1 MAPAT
6 AERLFGKSIKRR
18 EDPRFITGR
27 GSYVDDLKI
36 PGMTYAAFVRSPHAH
51 ARIRRIDTAA
61 AKAHPGVVAVFTGS
75 DMKGVNSL
83 PCGWDLRK
91 AKNVPGVV
99 QDLAMVPHMPL
110 TSDVARHVG
119 DPVAV
124 VIADSQEAA
133 TDAAEKVRVD
143 WEPLPSV
150 TATEKASAS
159 GAATIHADAP
169 GNVAF
174 KWALGDAAATDA
186 AFKNAA
192 VTVKKRIVNQRLV
205 ANAMEPRACVARFD
219 PATGELTLWVTSQ
232 NPHVHRLLMC
242 AFVLGIPEHKVRVIA
257 PDVGG
262 GFGSKIFLYN
272 EEVVCSWA
280 SRQLQRPIRWT
291 ASRREAYQTD
301 AHGRD
306 HVTEGELA
314 LSRDGKI
321 LGLRVKT
328 VANLGAYLS
337 TFAPAVPTFLY
348 GTLLNGVYTIG
359 AIHVEVTGVFT
370 NTTAVDAYR
379 GAGRPEACYVVER
392 MVDAGARALN
402 MDVADLRRKNFI
414 PKFAGAFQT
423 LVAVTYDSGNYAAAL
438 DKLLQ
443 IFDYKKFRTEQAE
456 ARKQGKLLGVGFSTY
471 IEACSIA
478 PSKVVGALGA
488 GAGLY
493 ESGKVRVHPTGMVTV
508 YTGSHSHGQGHET
521 TFAQLVADNL
531 GIPME
536 QIEIVHGDTGAIPF
550 GMGTYGSRS
559 ASVGGTA
566 IQMSLDKIKEKGKRI
581 AAHLLEA
588 SPKDMEYANGQFQ
601 VKGVPSKAVPFGAVA
616 LTAYIPHN
624 YPEGLEPGLEET
636 SFYDPSNFCFPF
648 GAHACVVEV
657 DADTGKVKLLRY
669 VAVDDVGNVIN
680 PMIVDGMVH
689 GGIAQGVGQAL
700 WEGAVY
706 DGESGQLMTGSMMD
720 YAMPKADMLPNYETD
735 RTVTPTPV
743 NPLGVKGAGE
753 TGTIAATPA
762 VVNAVVDAL
771 APFGVDHIETMPLTA
786 ERVWKTIQAAK
797 ARR

>member
-36 PGMTYAAFVRSPHAH
+36 PGMTYAAFVRSPHPH
-51 ARIRRIDTAA
+51 ARIRRIDTAS
-61 AKAHPGVVAVFTGS
+61 AKTHPGVVAVFTGA

-133 TDAAEKVRVD
+133 T
-143 WEPLPSV
+143 
-150 TATEKASAS
+150 
-159 GAATIHADAP
+159 IHADAP

-205 ANAMEPRACVARFD
+205 ANAMEPRACIARYE

-242 AFVLGIPEHKVRVIA
+242 AFVLGIPEHKVRVVA

-272 EEVVCSWA
+272 EEVVCSWV
-280 SRQLQRPIRWT
+280 SRRLKRPVRWT
-291 ASRREAYQTD
+291 ASRSEAYLTD

-306 HVTEGELA
+306 HVTDAEIALA
-314 LSRDGKI
+314 RDGKI

-328 VANLGAYLS
+328 TANLGAYLS
-337 TFAPAVPTFLY
+337 TFAPAIPTFLY
-348 GTLLNGVYTIG
+348 GTLLNGVYAIP
-359 AIHVEVTGVFT
+359 AIHCEVTGVFS

-392 MVDAGARALN
+392 IVEAGARAAG
-402 MDVADLRRKNFI
+402 MDVADLRKKNFI
-414 PKFAGAFQT
+414 PKFSGAFQT
-423 LVAVTYDSGNYAAAL
+423 QVAVVYDSGDYGAAWDRMLQML
-438 DKLLQ
+438 D
-443 IFDYKKFRTEQAE
+443 YRKFRAEQEA
-456 ARKQGKLLGVGFSTY
+456 ARKQGRLLGIGFSAY

-478 PSKVVGALGA
+478 PSKLVGALGA

-493 ESGKVRVHPTGMVTV
+493 ESGKVRVHPTGTVTV

-521 TFAQLVADNL
+521 TFAQLTADKL
-531 GIPME
+531 GIPIE
-536 QIEIVHGDTGAIPF
+536 QVEIVHGDTGSIPF

-566 IQMSLDKIKEKGKRI
+566 ILMSLNKVIEKGKKI

-588 SPKDMEYANGQFQ
+588 SPKDIDFSGGQFQ
-601 VKGVPSKAVPFGAVA
+601 VKGAPAKAVPFGAVS
-616 LTAYIPHN
+616 LTAYVPHN

-657 DADTGKVKLLRY
+657 ERDTGNVRILRY
-669 VAVDDVGNVIN
+669 LAVDDVGNVIN
-680 PMIVDGMVH
+680 PMIVDGMIH

-700 WEGAVY
+700 CEGAV
-706 DGESGQLMTGSMMD
+706 
-720 YAMPKADMLPNYETD
+720 
-735 RTVTPTPV
+735 
-743 NPLGVKGAGE
+743 
-753 TGTIAATPA
+753 
-762 VVNAVVDAL
+762 
-771 APFGVDHIETMPLTA
+771 
-786 ERVWKTIQAAK
+786 
-797 ARR
+797 

>member
-1 MAPAT
+1 MAT
-6 AERLFGKSIKRR
+6 ATLFGSSIKRR

-27 GSYVDDLKI
+27 GQYVDDVKL

-51 ARIRRIDTAA
+51 ARIRAIDVAG
-61 AKAHPGVVAVFTGS
+61 AKARPGVVAIFTGK
-75 DMKGVNSL
+75 DMAGVNSL

-91 AKNVPGVV
+91 EKNIPGVI

-143 WEPLPSV
+143 WEPLPAV
-150 TATEKASAS
+150 TVTERAAQASAPQL
-159 GAATIHADAP
+159 HAGAP

-174 KWALGDAAATDA
+174 KWALGDAAATEA
-186 AFKNAA
+186 AFKGAA

-205 ANAMEPRACVARFD
+205 PNAMEPRACIARYD
-219 PATGELTLWVTSQ
+219 DATGDLTLWVTSQ

-262 GFGSKIFLYN
+262 GFGSKVFLYN

-280 SRQLQRPIRWT
+280 SRQLKRPVRWT
-291 ASRREAYQTD
+291 ATRREAYQTD

-306 HVTEGELA
+306 HVTDAELA

-321 LGLRVKT
+321 LGLRVRT

-337 TFAPAVPTFLY
+337 TFAPAIPTFLY
-348 GTLLNGVYTIG
+348 ATLLNGVYTIG
-359 AIHVEVTGVFT
+359 AIHCEVTGVFT

-379 GAGRPEACYVVER
+379 GAGRPEACYVLER
-392 MVDAGARALN
+392 MVEAGARVLG
-402 MDVADLRRKNFI
+402 MDAADLRKKNFI
-414 PKFAGAFQT
+414 PRFSNGYDTK
-423 LVAVTYDSGNYAAAL
+423 VAVTYDSGDYGAAF

-443 IFDYKKFRTEQAE
+443 MLDYKKFRAEQAE
-456 ARKQGKLLGVGFSTY
+456 ARKQGRLVGIGFSSY

-478 PSKVVGALGA
+478 PSKLVGALGA
-488 GAGLY
+488 GAGLW

-521 TFAQLVADNL
+521 TFAQLVASEL
-531 GIPME
+531 GIPIE
-536 QIEIVHGDTGAIPF
+536 QVEIVHGDTGAIPF

-566 IQMSLDKIKEKGKRI
+566 ILMSLNKIKEKGKRI

-588 SPKDMEYANGQFQ
+588 SPNDMEYANGQFQ
-601 VKGVPSKAVPFGAVA
+601 VKGVPGKAVPWGAVA
-616 LTAYIPHN
+616 LTAYVPHN

-657 DADTGKVKLLRY
+657 DRDTGAVKILRY
-669 VAVDDVGNVIN
+669 LAVDDVGNVIN

-700 WEGAVY
+700 CEGAVY
-706 DGESGQLMTGSMMD
+706 DDASGQLVTGSMMD
-720 YAMPKADMLPNYETD
+720 YAVPKADMLPLYETD

-743 NPLGVKGAGE
+743 NPMGVKGAGE

-771 APFGVDHIETMPLTA
+771 ASLGIDHIETMPLTG
-786 ERVWKTIQAAK
+786 ERVWKAIRAAK
-797 ARR
+797 A

>member
-706 DGESGQLMTGSMMD
+706 DGASGQLVTGSMMD
-720 YAMPKADMLPNYETD
+720 YAMPKSDMLPNYETD

>member
-1 MAPAT
+1 MAT
-6 AERLFGKSIKRR
+6 MKLFGASIKRR

-27 GSYVDDLKI
+27 GNYVDDLKL

-51 ARIRRIDTAA
+51 ARVKSIDTAA
-61 AKAHPGVVAVFTGS
+61 ARKHPGVVAVFTGK
-75 DMKGVNSL
+75 DMTGVNSL

-91 AKNVPGVV
+91 EKNIPGVV

-124 VIADSQEAA
+124 VIADSQDAA
-133 TDAAEKVRVD
+133 GDAAELVAVD
-143 WEPLPSV
+143 WEALPSV
-150 TATEKASAS
+150 TDTD
-159 GAATIHADAP
+159 GAAKAGAAQLHAGAP
-169 GNVAF
+169 ENVAF
-174 KWALGDAAATDA
+174 KWELGGGDVDA
-186 AFKNAA
+186 AFKQAA
-192 VTVKKRIVNQRLV
+192 TVVKKRIINQRLV

-219 PATGELTLWVTSQ
+219 DSTGDLTLWVTSQ

-280 SRQLQRPIRWT
+280 SRQLKRPVRWT
-291 ASRREAYQTD
+291 ASRHEAYVTD

-306 HVTEGELA
+306 HVTDAEMA
-314 LSRDGKI
+314 MSKDGKI

-328 VANLGAYLS
+328 TANLGAYLS

-359 AIHVEVTGVFT
+359 AIHVSVTGVFT

-379 GAGRPEACYVVER
+379 GAGRPEACYVLER
-392 MVDAGARALN
+392 MVDAAAAALK
-402 MDVADLRRKNFI
+402 MDPAEVRRKNFI
-414 PKFAGAFQT
+414 PKFSGAFQT
-423 LVAVTYDSGNYAAAL
+423 LVAVSYDSGDYGKAF
-438 DKLLQ
+438 DRLLQ
-443 IFDYKKFRTEQAE
+443 MLDYKKFRAEQAD
-456 ARKQGKLLGVGFSTY
+456 ARKQGRYLGLGFSTY

-478 PSKVVGALGA
+478 PSKLVGALGA

-521 TFAQLVADNL
+521 TFAQLVADEL
-531 GIPME
+531 QIPIE
-536 QIEIVHGDTGAIPF
+536 QVEVVHGDTGAIPF

-566 IQMSLDKIKEKGKRI
+566 LLMSVNKVKEKGKKI

-588 SPKDMEYANGQFQ
+588 SANDIEYANGQFQ
-601 VKGVPSKAVPFGAVA
+601 VKGAPGKAVPFGAVA
-616 LTAYIPHN
+616 LTAYVPHN

-636 SFYDPSNFCFPF
+636 SFYDPANFCFPF

-657 DADTGKVKLLRY
+657 DPDTGHVTIVRY
-669 VAVDDVGNVIN
+669 IAVDDVGRVIN

-706 DGESGQLMTGSMMD
+706 DTGSGQLVTGTMMD
-720 YAMPKADMLPNYETD
+720 YAMPKADMLPMYETD
-735 RTVTPTPV
+735 RTETPTPV
-743 NPLGVKGAGE
+743 NPLGIKGAGE

-771 APFGVDHIETMPLTA
+771 SGLGVDHIEAMPLTA
-786 ERVWKTIQAAK
+786 ERVWQTAHAGK
-797 ARR
+797 R